1 MNNPQTNSG
10 NSLNPDLQP
19 FLPPG
24 STSPVSSTQH
34 LHNHLAPP
42 AQQFSPD
49 TPISS
54 PHLPPSQLILG
65 MPSNKFADQ
74 TVAEAQ
80 VAETA
85 KQQYGDELRR
95 QMLEKQ
101 QRRNDE
107 QQRKVNEDRADLE
120 RVHYEMK

>member
-1 MNNPQTNSG
+1 M
-10 NSLNPDLQP
+10 
-19 FLPPG
+19 
-24 STSPVSSTQH
+24 
-34 LHNHLAPP
+34 
-42 AQQFSPD
+42 
-49 TPISS
+49 
-54 PHLPPSQLILG
+54 
-65 MPSNKFADQ
+65 
-74 TVAEAQ
+74 AEA
-80 VAETA
+80 A